1 MPGTVLSTKKEQ
13 NAIKVFNF
21 GERKKK
27 NSGRWQVFHFVPP
40 LVSFNPNE
48 ILS

>member
-13 NAIKVFNF
+13 NGIKVFNF

-27 NSGRWQVFHFVPP
+27 TVRDGRFF
-40 LVSFNPNE
+40 
-48 ILS
+48 ILYLHW